1 MRTLTIDIET
11 SPHLAHVWG
20 MWQNN
25 VSLNQLMESGEVI
38 CFAAKW
44 LGKKEII
51 FRSVHHDG
59 KEEMVRAAHE
69 LFDQADVLI
78 HYNGDRFDI
87 PHLNREFLEAGLAPP
102 APFHSVDLLRT
113 VKKQFRFPS
122 NKLDYVVQTL
132 DIGAK
137 ATHTGHTLWVQCM
150 AGDNKAWNLM
160 RKYNKQDVVVTEK
173 LFERLGP
180 WIKNAPVAALYDQE
194 ASEDRCPA
202 CGSYELKPRGYTY
215 TKMSKYQRYVCECG
229 KWSRSN
235 KRSDYTNLMGI

>member
-1 MRTLTIDIET
+1 MKTLTIDLET

-44 LGKKEII
+44 LGKKDII
-51 FRSVHHDG
+51 FKSIHHDG
-59 KEEMVRAAHE
+59 KEAMVEAAYK
-69 LFDQADVLI
+69 LFSEADVVI

-87 PHLNREFLEAGLAPP
+87 PHLNREFLEAGYSPP
-102 APFHSVDLLRT
+102 SSFHSVDLLRT

-122 NKLDYVVQTL
+122 NKLDYVVQKL
-132 DIGAK
+132 EIGAK

-150 AGDNKAWNLM
+150 AGDDDAWDLM

-194 ASEDRCPA
+194 ASEDRCPS
-202 CGSYELKPRGYTY
+202 CGSTELSKQGFAYTR
-215 TKMSKYQRYVCECG
+215 MSKFQRYVCVCG

-235 KRSDYTNLMGI
+235 KRADYTNLMGI